1 MKGIKPDGHPPAPGL
16 PRDLCR
22 DHVCGP
28 SLSIQ
33 YHHPRGSSLQTN
45 QFTIPA
51 STCLWITNVLADRR
65 QQVELG
71 KIVGDPKGYI
81 LSPLP
86 FSLYTSDCRSR
97 DPTVKLSG
105 HRPHQRGPAYR
116 CGVEGPLVWLEQP
129 GAEPSQDFWRSLL
142 TTLLNN
148 TMAAVKTF
156 RFLGPLFPRTQSGP
170 LTRTASSK
178 KLSTG

>member
-1 MKGIKPDGHPPAPGL
+1 MLCLIKTVSSYCKRSTIIPVPKKAPIAGLHAYRPLTLTSVVITTFERLLLSQMKGIKPDGHPPAPGL

-81 LSPLP
+81 LSPLL

-116 CGVEGPLVWLEQP
+116 CGVEELVLWY
-129 GAEPSQDFWRSLL
+129 G
-142 TTLLNN
+142 
-148 TMAAVKTF
+148 
-156 RFLGPLFPRTQSGP
+156 
-170 LTRTASSK
+170 
-178 KLSTG
+178 